1 MAKEIEYSQMLRF
14 SRHIM
19 LPEIELEGQE
29 RLLNAHAVVVGLGG
43 LGCAAAQYLA
53 ASGVGRLTL
62 VDGDVVEATNLQRQV
77 LHTEARLGQSKA
89 HSAKVALAAINSDLE
104 IKAIDIMADEQLL
117 ADIASSATVILDC
130 TDNLATR
137 NLLNYF
143 CYQEKIPL
151 VCGAAI
157 RFEGQLIVFT
167 MEDGTS
173 CYGCLSQLFKE
184 PELSCSESGV
194 FSPLVGIIGAM
205 QAGEAIKICA
215 GVGKLKPGQL
225 MTIDTLSME
234 THSFTLPKQPT
245 CAVCGNG

>member
-104 IKAIDIMADEQLL
+104 IKALETMADEQLL
-117 ADIASSATVILDC
+117 ADTASNATVVLDC

-137 NLLNYF
+137 NLLNHF
-143 CYQEKIPL
+143 CYQEHIPL

-157 RFEGQLIVFT
+157 RFEGQLSVFT
-167 MEDGTS
+167 MEDGTP

-205 QAGEAIKICA
+205 QAGEAIKICTGA
-215 GVGKLKPGQL
+215 GKLKPGQL

>member
-137 NLLNYF
+137 NYSIIFVIKRKSLWSAVLLF
-143 CYQEKIPL
+143 VL
-151 VCGAAI
+151 
-157 RFEGQLIVFT
+157 R
-167 MEDGTS
+167 
-173 CYGCLSQLFKE
+173 
-184 PELSCSESGV
+184 
-194 FSPLVGIIGAM
+194 
-205 QAGEAIKICA
+205 
-215 GVGKLKPGQL
+215 
-225 MTIDTLSME
+225 
-234 THSFTLPKQPT
+234 
-245 CAVCGNG
+245 GN